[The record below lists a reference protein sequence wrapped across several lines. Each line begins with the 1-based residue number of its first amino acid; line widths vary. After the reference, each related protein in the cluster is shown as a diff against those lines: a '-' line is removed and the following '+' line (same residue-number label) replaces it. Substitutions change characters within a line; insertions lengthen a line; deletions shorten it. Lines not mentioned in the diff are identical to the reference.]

1 MAGLFAILLAVALGC
16 ALVLRFANLTS
27 LQPRWA
33 AGLVIFGSGTALGIG
48 LTSILF
54 LAALL
59 LIPGSPSLA
68 MWLEI
73 GVLAWISYDLYRRP
87 NPATPTEPPRQFSW
101 NLMLMAGLI
110 LALTLVIT
118 AMSGAWENN
127 PQGNWDAWAIWN
139 LRARFLAAGG
149 SLSHRAWSPLLSST
163 HPEYPLLISAF
174 VARAWTYGHA
184 LSSAVPIAVSCL
196 FFLALISLA
205 TGGVAA
211 WRGSALGLLLGFSL
225 VATPMLVHVVPDQYA
240 DVPLACYFAGA
251 LILAF
256 LERPVLAGLLA
267 GLAAWTKDEGLL
279 FVAVFLAAATIFR
292 RQQLLRLLA
301 GATLGGGVAIF
312 FKTILARGDASLLS
326 ASPPLLGQH
335 LSDPGRYR
343 QVLAAMGAQ
352 FIDMASGWYHPILP
366 ALALAIALRFDVQRR
381 RDALFCST
389 VALFLFL
396 GYFAVYIITPNDL
409 TWQLQ
414 TSLSRLYVQIWP
426 IFLLAVF
433 AAMRAPESTGVT
445 FGKAPAKS
453 SKARRN
459 ATA

>member
-1 MAGLFAILLAVALGC
+1 MGGLLAILLAVALGC

-33 AGLVIFGSGTALGIG
+33 TALVIFGSGTALGIG

-54 LAALL
+54 LMALL
-59 LIPGSPSLA
+59 MIPGLLGLA
-68 MWLEI
+68 MWVEI
-73 GVLAWISYDLYRRP
+73 GALAWISYDLYRRP
-87 NPATPTEPPRQFSW
+87 TPATPTEPPRQFPW
-101 NLMLMAGLI
+101 NLMLMAALI

-139 LRARFLAAGG
+139 LRARFLVAGG

-163 HPEYPLLISAF
+163 HPEYPLLLSAF
-174 VARAWTYGHA
+174 IARAWTYGHT

-211 WRGSALGLLLGFSL
+211 WRSSPLGLLLGFSL

-240 DVPLACYFAGA
+240 DIPLACYFTGA

-256 LERPVLAGLLA
+256 LERPALAGLLA

-279 FVAVFLAAATIFR
+279 FLAVFLAAATIFR

-301 GATLGGGVAIF
+301 GAALGGGAAIL
-312 FKTILARGDASLLS
+312 FKTVLARGDASLLS
-326 ASPPLLGQH
+326 ASLPLLRQH

-343 QVLAAMGAQ
+343 QVLIAMGAQ
-352 FIDMASGWYHPILP
+352 FVDMASGWYHPIFP

-389 VALFLFL
+389 IAFLLFV

-414 TSLSRLYVQIWP
+414 TSLSRLYAQLWP
-426 IFLLAVF
+426 IFLLAIWT
-433 AAMRAPESTGVT
+433 ALRAPESMAIVT
-445 FGKAPAKS
+445 VQTHKTRK
-453 SKARRN
+453 KVKV
-459 ATA
+459 